1 MKRLL
6 SKKSSYIFDLQL
18 QNIENRSHVETQ
30 SFFFYY
36 ITKAVTDLEIPIKNN
51 KLDVEQR
58 YWRP

>member
-30 SFFFYY
+30 SFFF
-36 ITKAVTDLEIPIKNN
+36 IISQK
-51 KLDVEQR
+51 Q
-58 YWRP
+58 